1 MGQIWTQNEEKDGD
15 EELVVTFDHSP
26 PQPRDEERS
35 DSGVEIPPGTDPQ
48 DALDALSE
56 DVSSSPA
63 ERGSDTSAPGDTEES
78 EQS

>member
-15 EELVVTFDHSP
+15 DELVVTFEQSP
-26 PQPRDEERS
+26 PQPGGEERR
-35 DSGVEIPPGTDPQ
+35 DTGVEVPPGTDPQ
-48 DALDALSE
+48 EALDALGE

-78 EQS
+78 E